1 MAGSVAWITYAPVK
15 GLRLQSVDEV
25 ELGLAGA
32 PGDRRF
38 HLVAENGRLINGKF
52 ASELFQVSAESDPAG
67 TSLTLRFP
75 DGSVLQREVEL
86 GDTVETGFYGRP
98 VRGRLVNGAFAAALS
113 DLAGMQLRLVRVDDP
128 GAGVDRGAGAGV
140 SCVSTAALEGLAR
153 EAGVDRVDG
162 RRFRMLFGIDGV
174 DAHVED
180 GWLGR
185 RVAFG
190 DAIVA
195 LRGLVGRC
203 LVTSK
208 SPDTGEK
215 DLDTLR
221 TIKRYRPDVDGEEP
235 IPFGVFGSVER
246 PGLVRVGDPVE
257 PL

>member
-1 MAGSVAWITYAPVK
+1 MPGTVAWITYAPVK

-25 ELGLAGA
+25 ELGPTGA

-38 HLVAENGRLINGKF
+38 HLVAEDGRLINGKL
-52 ASELFQVSAESDPAG
+52 ASQLFQVSAESDTEG

-75 DGSVLQREVEL
+75 DGSMLQREVDL
-86 GDTVETGFYGRP
+86 GEAVETSFYGRP
-98 VRGRLVNGAFAAALS
+98 VSGRIVNGSFAAALS
-113 DLAGMQLRLVRVDDP
+113 ELAGMPLRLVRVDEP
-128 GAGVDRGAGAGV
+128 GTGSDRGPHAGV
-140 SCVSTAALEGLAR
+140 SCVSSAALDGLAQ
-153 EAGVDRVDG
+153 EAGVGSVDG

-174 DAHVED
+174 EAHAED

-190 DAIVA
+190 DAIVR
-195 LRGLVGRC
+195 LHGLVGRC

-208 SPDTGEK
+208 SPDTGVK

-221 TIKRYRPDVDGEEP
+221 TIKRYRPDVEGEEP
-235 IPFGVFGSVER
+235 IPFGVFGGVEQ
-246 PGLVRVGDPVE
+246 PGRVRLGDRVE

>member
-25 ELGLAGA
+25 ELGPAGA

-38 HLVAENGRLINGKF
+38 HLVAEDGRLINGKV
-52 ASELFQVSAESDPAG
+52 ASQLFQVSAESDPEG
-67 TSLTLRFP
+67 TSLTLLLP
-75 DGSVLQREVEL
+75 DGSRLQREVEL
-86 GDTVETGFYGRP
+86 GDAVETSFYGRP
-98 VRGRLVNGAFAAALS
+98 VRGHVVDGPFAAALS
-113 DLAGMQLRLVRVDDP
+113 DLAGMQLRLVRVDET
-128 GAGVDRGAGAGV
+128 GAGVDRGAEAGV
-140 SCVSTAALEGLAR
+140 SCVSSAALDGLAR
-153 EAGVDRVDG
+153 EAGVDSVDG

-174 DAHVED
+174 EPHEED

-195 LRGLVGRC
+195 LHGLVGRC
-203 LVTSK
+203 AVTSK
-208 SPDTGEK
+208 SPDTGAK

-235 IPFGVFGSVER
+235 IPFGVFGDVER
-246 PGLVRVGDPVE
+246 PGRVRVGDRVE